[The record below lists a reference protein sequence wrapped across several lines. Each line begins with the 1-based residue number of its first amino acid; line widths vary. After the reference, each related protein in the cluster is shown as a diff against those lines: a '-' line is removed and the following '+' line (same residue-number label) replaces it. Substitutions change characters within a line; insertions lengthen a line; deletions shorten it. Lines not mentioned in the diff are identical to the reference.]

1 MPKQF
6 DNFGEVNKVDREY
19 EKRTYF
25 ARAFIA
31 LDGNRKGMDA
41 EDLEVFDYELEA
53 TSFQDAMGQYAAHQL
68 QVAINSQSLRMAR
81 LLIEALQSAMS
92 GEGDGFDTLI
102 EYMGEQNKDLVL
114 EGIRLMKEEN
124 IDDMPIPAGWV
135 AAIIKAVQAMFD
147 YENNGAFWQEPQ
159 LVMIG
164 NPDLISNMFVEAK
177 TASDVAEEGV
187 TKIEEFLKDKLSNL
201 EEE

>member
-25 ARAFIA
+25 ARAFVA

-68 QVAINSQSLRMAR
+68 QVAIYSQSLRMAR
-81 LLIEALQSAMS
+81 LLTEALQSAMS

-164 NPDLISNMFVEAK
+164 NPALISNMFVEAK

>member
-25 ARAFIA
+25 ARAFVA
-31 LDGNRKGMDA
+31 LDGNKKGMDA

-68 QVAINSQSLRMAR
+68 QVAINNQALRMSR

-92 GEGDGFDTLI
+92 GKGDGFDTLM
-102 EYMGEQNKDLVL
+102 EYMGEENKDLVL
-114 EGIRLMKEEN
+114 EGIRLMKEGD
-124 IDDMPIPAGWV
+124 IDDMPIPAKWV
-135 AAIIKAVQAMFD
+135 AAVIKAVHAMFD

-164 NPDLISNMFVEAK
+164 NPALISNMFVEAK

>member
-25 ARAFIA
+25 ARAFVA

-68 QVAINSQSLRMAR
+68 QVAINSQSMRMAR

>member
-25 ARAFIA
+25 ARAFVA
-31 LDGNRKGMDA
+31 LDGNKKGMDA

-68 QVAINSQSLRMAR
+68 QVAINNQALRMSR

-92 GEGDGFDTLI
+92 GKGDGFDTLM
-102 EYMGEQNKDLVL
+102 EYMGEENKDLVL
-114 EGIRLMKEEN
+114 EGIRLMKEGD
-124 IDDMPIPAGWV
+124 IDDMPIPAKWV
-135 AAIIKAVQAMFD
+135 AAVIKAVHAMFD

-164 NPDLISNMFVEAK
+164 NPALISKMFVEAK

-187 TKIEEFLKDKLSNL
+187 TKIEEFLKDKISNL

>member
-25 ARAFIA
+25 ARAFVA
-31 LDGNRKGMDA
+31 LDGNKKGMDA

-68 QVAINSQSLRMAR
+68 QVAINNQSLRMAR
-81 LLIEALQSAMS
+81 LLTEALQSAMS
-92 GEGDGFDTLI
+92 GEGDGFDTLM

-114 EGIRLMKEEN
+114 EGIRLMKEGD

-135 AAIIKAVQAMFD
+135 AAVIKAVQVMFD

-164 NPDLISNMFVEAK
+164 NPALISNMFVEAK

>member
-31 LDGNRKGMDA
+31 LDGNKKGMDA

-68 QVAINSQSLRMAR
+68 QVAINNQALRMSR

-92 GEGDGFDTLI
+92 GKGDGFDTLM

-114 EGIRLMKEEN
+114 EGIRLMKEGD
-124 IDDMPIPAGWV
+124 IDDMPIPAKWV
-135 AAIIKAVQAMFD
+135 AAVIRAVHAMFD

-164 NPDLISNMFVEAK
+164 NPALISNMFVEAK

-187 TKIEEFLKDKLSNL
+187 TKIEEFLKDKISNL

>member
-31 LDGNRKGMDA
+31 LGGNRKGMDA

-164 NPDLISNMFVEAK
+164 NPALISNMYVEAK

>member
-1 MPKQF
+1 
-6 DNFGEVNKVDREY
+6 
-19 EKRTYF
+19 
-25 ARAFIA
+25 
-31 LDGNRKGMDA
+31 MDA

-68 QVAINSQSLRMAR
+68 QVAINNQSLRMAR
-81 LLIEALQSAMS
+81 LLTEALQSAMS
-92 GEGDGFDTLI
+92 GEGDGFDTLM

-114 EGIRLMKEEN
+114 EGIRLMKEGD
-124 IDDMPIPAGWV
+124 IDDMPIPAKWV
-135 AAIIKAVQAMFD
+135 AAVIKAVHAMFD

-164 NPDLISNMFVEAK
+164 NPALISNMFVEAK

-187 TKIEEFLKDKLSNL
+187 TKIEEFLKDKISNL

>member
-1 MPKQF
+1 
-6 DNFGEVNKVDREY
+6 
-19 EKRTYF
+19 
-25 ARAFIA
+25 
-31 LDGNRKGMDA
+31 
-41 EDLEVFDYELEA
+41 
-53 TSFQDAMGQYAAHQL
+53 
-68 QVAINSQSLRMAR
+68 MAR
-81 LLIEALQSAMS
+81 LLTEALQSAMS
-92 GEGDGFDTLI
+92 GEGDGFDTLM

-114 EGIRLMKEEN
+114 EGIRLMKEGD
-124 IDDMPIPAGWV
+124 IDDMPIPAKWV
-135 AAIIKAVQAMFD
+135 AAVIKAVHAMFD

-164 NPDLISNMFVEAK
+164 NPALISNMFVEAK

>member
-25 ARAFIA
+25 ARAFVA
-31 LDGNRKGMDA
+31 LDGNKKGMEA

-68 QVAINSQSLRMAR
+68 QVAINNQSLRMAR
-81 LLIEALQSAMS
+81 LLTEALQSAMS
-92 GEGDGFDTLI
+92 GEGDGFDTLM

-114 EGIRLMKEEN
+114 EGIRLMKEGD
-124 IDDMPIPAGWV
+124 IDDMPIPAKWV
-135 AAIIKAVQAMFD
+135 AAVIKAVHAMFD

-164 NPDLISNMFVEAK
+164 NPALISNMFVEAK

>member
-25 ARAFIA
+25 ARAFVA

>member
-25 ARAFIA
+25 ARAFVA
-31 LDGNRKGMDA
+31 LDGNKKGMDA

-68 QVAINSQSLRMAR
+68 QVAINNQALRMSR

-92 GEGDGFDTLI
+92 GKGDGFDTLM
-102 EYMGEQNKDLVL
+102 EYMGEENKDLVL
-114 EGIRLMKEEN
+114 EGIRLMKEGD
-124 IDDMPIPAGWV
+124 IDDMPIPAKWV
-135 AAIIKAVQAMFD
+135 AAVIKAVHAMFD

-164 NPDLISNMFVEAK
+164 NPALISNMFVEAK

-187 TKIEEFLKDKLSNL
+187 TKIEEFLKDKISNL

>member
-25 ARAFIA
+25 ARAFVA

-147 YENNGAFWQEPQ
+147 HENNGAFWQEPQ

-164 NPDLISNMFVEAK
+164 NPALISNMFVEAR

>member
-25 ARAFIA
+25 ARAFVA
-31 LDGNRKGMDA
+31 LDGNKKGMDA

-68 QVAINSQSLRMAR
+68 QVAVNNQALRMRR
-81 LLIEALQSAMS
+81 LLMEALQSAVS
-92 GEGDGFDTLI
+92 GEGDGFDTLM

-114 EGIRLMKEEN
+114 EGIRLMKEGDIE
-124 IDDMPIPAGWV
+124 DMPIPAGWV
-135 AAIIKAVQAMFD
+135 AAVIKAVQAMFD

-164 NPDLISNMFVEAK
+164 NPALISNMFVEAK

>member
-25 ARAFIA
+25 ARAFVA
-31 LDGNRKGMDA
+31 LDGNKKGMDA

-68 QVAINSQSLRMAR
+68 QVAINNQSLRMAR
-81 LLIEALQSAMS
+81 LLTEALQSAMS
-92 GEGDGFDTLI
+92 GEGDGFDTLM
-102 EYMGEQNKDLVL
+102 EYMGEENKDLVL
-114 EGIRLMKEEN
+114 EGIRLMKEGD

-135 AAIIKAVQAMFD
+135 AAVIKAVQAMFD

-164 NPDLISNMFVEAK
+164 NPALISNMFVEAK

-187 TKIEEFLKDKLSNL
+187 TKIEEFLKDKISNL

>member
-6 DNFGEVNKVDREY
+6 DNFGKENKVNREY

-25 ARAFIA
+25 ARAFVA
-31 LDGNRKGMDA
+31 LDGNKHDTDA

-68 QVAINSQSLRMAR
+68 QVAIKNQALRMSR
-81 LLIEALQSAMS
+81 LLIEALQSAIS
-92 GEGDGFDTLI
+92 GEGDGFETLM
-102 EYMGEQNKDLVL
+102 EYMGEQSKDLVL
-114 EGIRLMKEEN
+114 EGIRLMKEGDIE
-124 IDDMPIPAGWV
+124 DMPIPAGWV
-135 AAIIKAVQAMFD
+135 AAVIKAVQTMFD

-164 NPDLISNMFVEAK
+164 NPALISNMFVQAQ
-177 TASDVAEEGV
+177 TATDVAEEGV
-187 TKIEEFLKDKLSNL
+187 TKIEEFLKDKLSSL

>member
-25 ARAFIA
+25 ARAFVA

-147 YENNGAFWQEPQ
+147 HENNGAFWQEPQ

-164 NPDLISNMFVEAK
+164 NPALISNMYVEAK

>member
-25 ARAFIA
+25 ARAFVA
-31 LDGNRKGMDA
+31 LDGNKKGMDA

-68 QVAINSQSLRMAR
+68 QVAINNQSLRMAR
-81 LLIEALQSAMS
+81 LLTEALQSAMS
-92 GEGDGFDTLI
+92 GEGDGFDTLM

-114 EGIRLMKEEN
+114 EGIRLMKEGD
-124 IDDMPIPAGWV
+124 IDDMPIPAKWV
-135 AAIIKAVQAMFD
+135 AAVIKAVHAMFD

-164 NPDLISNMFVEAK
+164 NPALISNMFVEAK

-187 TKIEEFLKDKLSNL
+187 TKIEEFLKDKISNL

>member
-25 ARAFIA
+25 ARAFVA
-31 LDGNRKGMDA
+31 LDGNKKGMDA

-68 QVAINSQSLRMAR
+68 QVAINNQALRMSR

-92 GEGDGFDTLI
+92 GKGDGFDTLM
-102 EYMGEQNKDLVL
+102 EYMGEENKDLVL
-114 EGIRLMKEEN
+114 EGIRLMKEGD

-135 AAIIKAVQAMFD
+135 AAVIKAVQVMFD

-164 NPDLISNMFVEAK
+164 NPALISNMFVEAK

>member
-25 ARAFIA
+25 ARAFVA
-31 LDGNRKGMDA
+31 LDGNKKGMDA

-68 QVAINSQSLRMAR
+68 QVAINNQSLRMAR
-81 LLIEALQSAMS
+81 LLTEALQSAMS
-92 GEGDGFDTLI
+92 GEGDGFDTLM

-114 EGIRLMKEEN
+114 EGIRLMKEGD
-124 IDDMPIPAGWV
+124 IDDMPIPAKWV
-135 AAIIKAVQAMFD
+135 AAVIKAVHAMFD

-164 NPDLISNMFVEAK
+164 NPALISNMFVEAK

>member
-25 ARAFIA
+25 ARAFVA
-31 LDGNRKGMDA
+31 LDGNSKGTDA
-41 EDLEVFDYELEA
+41 EDLEVFDYEFEA

-68 QVAINSQSLRMAR
+68 QVAVNNQALRMRR
-81 LLIEALQSAMS
+81 LLMEALQSAVN
-92 GEGDGFDTLI
+92 GEGDGFETLM
-102 EYMGEQNKDLVL
+102 EYMGEQSKDLVL
-114 EGIRLMKEEN
+114 EGIRLMKEGDIN
-124 IDDMPIPAGWV
+124 DMPIPAGWI
-135 AAIIKAVQAMFD
+135 AAVIHAVQTMFD
-147 YENNGAFWQEPQ
+147 HENNGAFWQEPQ

-164 NPDLISNMFVEAK
+164 NPALISNMFVQAQ

>member
-25 ARAFIA
+25 ARAFVA

-81 LLIEALQSAMS
+81 LLTEALQSAMS

-164 NPDLISNMFVEAK
+164 NPALISNMYVEAK

>member
-25 ARAFIA
+25 ARAFVA
-31 LDGNRKGMDA
+31 LDGNKKGMYA

-68 QVAINSQSLRMAR
+68 QVAINNQSLRMAR
-81 LLIEALQSAMS
+81 LLTEALQSAMS
-92 GEGDGFDTLI
+92 GEGDGFDTLM

-114 EGIRLMKEEN
+114 EGIRLMKEGD
-124 IDDMPIPAGWV
+124 IDDMPIPAKWV
-135 AAIIKAVQAMFD
+135 AAVIKAVHAMFD

-164 NPDLISNMFVEAK
+164 NPALISNMFVEAK

>member
-25 ARAFIA
+25 ARAFVA
-31 LDGNRKGMDA
+31 LDGNKKGMDA

-68 QVAINSQSLRMAR
+68 QVAINNQSLRMAR
-81 LLIEALQSAMS
+81 LLTEALQSAMS
-92 GEGDGFDTLI
+92 GEGDGFDTLM

-114 EGIRLMKEEN
+114 EGIRLMKEGD
-124 IDDMPIPAGWV
+124 IDDMPIPAKWV
-135 AAIIKAVQAMFD
+135 AAVIRAVHAMFD

-164 NPDLISNMFVEAK
+164 NPALISNMFVEAK

>member
-25 ARAFIA
+25 ARAFVA
-31 LDGNRKGMDA
+31 LDGNKKGMDA

-68 QVAINSQSLRMAR
+68 QVAINNQSLRMAR
-81 LLIEALQSAMS
+81 LLTEALQSAMS
-92 GEGDGFDTLI
+92 GEGDGFDTLM
-102 EYMGEQNKDLVL
+102 EYMGEENKDLVL
-114 EGIRLMKEEN
+114 EGIRLMKEGD
-124 IDDMPIPAGWV
+124 IDDMPIPAKWV
-135 AAIIKAVQAMFD
+135 AAVIKAVHAMFD

-164 NPDLISNMFVEAK
+164 NPALISNMFVEAK

-187 TKIEEFLKDKLSNL
+187 TKIEEFLKDKISNL

>member
-6 DNFGEVNKVDREY
+6 DNFGEVNKVNREY
-19 EKRTYF
+19 DKRTYF
-25 ARAFIA
+25 ARAFVA
-31 LDGNRKGMDA
+31 LDGNSKDTDA
-41 EDLEVFDYELEA
+41 EDLEVFDYEFEA

-68 QVAINSQSLRMAR
+68 QVAINNQALRMSR
-81 LLIEALQSAMS
+81 LLMEALQSAVS

-102 EYMGEQNKDLVL
+102 EYMGEESKDLVL

-124 IDDMPIPAGWV
+124 MQDMPIPAGWI
-135 AAIIKAVQAMFD
+135 AAVIHAVQKMFD

-164 NPDLISNMFVEAK
+164 NPALISNMFVQAQ

>member
-147 YENNGAFWQEPQ
+147 HENNGAFWQEPQ

-164 NPDLISNMFVEAK
+164 NPALISNMFVEAR

>member
-25 ARAFIA
+25 ARAFVA
-31 LDGNRKGMDA
+31 LDGNKKGMDA

-68 QVAINSQSLRMAR
+68 QVAINNQSLRMAR
-81 LLIEALQSAMS
+81 TLTEALQSAMS
-92 GEGDGFDTLI
+92 GEGDGFDTLM

-114 EGIRLMKEEN
+114 EGIRLMKEGD

-135 AAIIKAVQAMFD
+135 AAVIKAVQAMFD

-164 NPDLISNMFVEAK
+164 NPALISNMFVEAK

-187 TKIEEFLKDKLSNL
+187 TKIEEFLKDKISNL

>member
-25 ARAFIA
+25 ARAFVA

-135 AAIIKAVQAMFD
+135 AAIIKAIQAMFD

>member
-25 ARAFIA
+25 ARAFVA
-31 LDGNRKGMDA
+31 LEGNKMGTDA
-41 EDLEVFDYELEA
+41 EDLEVFDYELKA

-68 QVAINSQSLRMAR
+68 QVAVNNQALRMRR
-81 LLIEALQSAMS
+81 LLMEALQSAMS
-92 GEGDGFDTLI
+92 GEGDGFETLM
-102 EYMGEQNKDLVL
+102 EYMGEEHKDIVL
-114 EGIRLMKEEN
+114 EGVRLMKEEN
-124 IDDMPIPAGWV
+124 MQDMPIPAGWI
-135 AAIIKAVQAMFD
+135 AAVIDAVTKMFD
-147 YENNGAFWQEPQ
+147 YENNGTFWQEPQ

-164 NPDLISNMFVEAK
+164 NPALISNMFVQAQ

>member
-25 ARAFIA
+25 ARAFVA
-31 LDGNRKGMDA
+31 LDGNSKDTDA
-41 EDLEVFDYELEA
+41 EDLEVFDYEFEA

-68 QVAINSQSLRMAR
+68 QVAVNNQALRMRR
-81 LLIEALQSAMS
+81 LLMEALQSAVN
-92 GEGDGFDTLI
+92 GEGDGFETLM
-102 EYMGEQNKDLVL
+102 EYMGEQSKDLVL
-114 EGIRLMKEEN
+114 EGIRLMKEGDIN
-124 IDDMPIPAGWV
+124 DMPIPAGWI
-135 AAIIKAVQAMFD
+135 AAVIHAVQTMFD
-147 YENNGAFWQEPQ
+147 HENNGAFWQEPQ

-164 NPDLISNMFVEAK
+164 NPALISNMFVQAQ